1 MFVTVWTLILYPII
15 YYPEVKIM
23 TIESGVIAL
32 AQAVGADV
40 KALNIKIGDLSLLT
54 TAAKSNLVAAINE
67 AAASGGGGGGG
78 VAIDDGAG
86 LGDTDVTWSAD
97 KTFTAIQSA
106 VDALVDGAPAALDT
120 LNKLAAALGNDENL
134 AQTMITQIN
143 NRVRFDEAQV
153 LTAEQQLTACTNI
166 GVGNPT
172 RDFAADYAAAK
183 L

>member
-1 MFVTVWTLILYPII
+1 
-15 YYPEVKIM
+15 M

-54 TAAKSNLVAAINE
+54 TTAKSNLVAAINE
-67 AAASGGGGGGG
+67 AAAGGGGGGG

-86 LGDTDVTWSAD
+86 LGDTTVTWSAN
-97 KTFTAIQSA
+97 KTFTAIQAA

-134 AQTMITQIN
+134 AQTMIAQIN
-143 NRVRFDEAQV
+143 NRVRFDESQV

-172 RDFAADYAAAK
+172 RNFAADYAAAK

>member
-1 MFVTVWTLILYPII
+1 MSLET
-15 YYPEVKIM
+15 
-23 TIESGVIAL
+23 GVIAL
-32 AQAVGADV
+32 AEAVGTDV
-40 KALNIKIGDLSLLT
+40 KALTLKIGDLTQLT
-54 TAAKSNLVAAINE
+54 TAAKSNLVDAINE
-67 AAASGGGGGGG
+67 AAASGGGG
-78 VAIDDGAG
+78 VVIDDAAG
-86 LGDTDVTWSAD
+86 LGDTTVTWSAD
-97 KTFTAIQSA
+97 KTVTAIQAA

-143 NRVRFDEAQV
+143 NRVRFDEAQA

-172 RDFAADYAAAK
+172 RNFAADYAAAK

>member
-1 MFVTVWTLILYPII
+1 
-15 YYPEVKIM
+15 M
-23 TIESGVIAL
+23 TIESGVIEL

-40 KALNIKIGDLSLLT
+40 KALNIKIGDLSHLAT
-54 TAAKSNLVAAINE
+54 TAKNNLVDAINE
-67 AAASGGGGGGG
+67 AAASGGDG
-78 VAIDDGAG
+78 VEIDDAAG
-86 LGDTDVTWSAD
+86 LGDTGVTWSAN
-97 KTFTAIQSA
+97 KTVTAIQAA

-172 RDFAADYAAAK
+172 RNFAADYETAK

>member
-1 MFVTVWTLILYPII
+1 MSLETGI
-15 YYPEVKIM
+15 
-23 TIESGVIAL
+23 IAL
-32 AQAVGADV
+32 AEAVGADI
-40 KALNIKIGDLSLLT
+40 KTLNIKIGDLTQLT
-54 TAAKSNLVAAINE
+54 TTAKNNLVAAINE
-67 AAASGGGGGGG
+67 AAASGGGGG
-78 VAIDDGAG
+78 AIIDDNAGAG
-86 LGDTDVTWSAD
+86 DTAVVWSAN
-97 KTFTAIQSA
+97 KTVTAIQAA

-153 LTAEQQLTACTNI
+153 LTAGQQLTACTNI

-172 RDFAADYAAAK
+172 RDFVADYAAAK

>member
-1 MFVTVWTLILYPII
+1 MSLETGI
-15 YYPEVKIM
+15 
-23 TIESGVIAL
+23 IAL
-32 AQAVGADV
+32 AEVVGADV
-40 KALNIKIGDLSLLT
+40 KALNVKIGDLTQLT
-54 TAAKSNLVAAINE
+54 TTAKNNLVAAINE

-78 VAIDDGAG
+78 GAIIDDNAGAG
-86 LGDTDVTWSAD
+86 DTTVVWSAN
-97 KTFTAIQSA
+97 KTVTAIQAA
-106 VDALVDGAPAALDT
+106 VDTLVDGAPAALDT

-134 AQTMITQIN
+134 ARTMITQIN

-172 RDFAADYAAAK
+172 RNFVNDYTAAK

>member
-1 MFVTVWTLILYPII
+1 MSLETGI
-15 YYPEVKIM
+15 
-23 TIESGVIAL
+23 IAL
-32 AQAVGADV
+32 AEAVGGDI
-40 KALNIKIGDLSLLT
+40 KALNVKIGDLTQLT
-54 TAAKSNLVAAINE
+54 TTAKNNLVAAINE
-67 AAASGGGGGGG
+67 AAASG
-78 VAIDDGAG
+78 VVIDDNAGA
-86 LGDTDVTWSAD
+86 GDTDVTWSAN
-97 KTFTAIQSA
+97 KTVTAIQAA

-166 GVGNPT
+166 GVGDPT
-172 RDFAADYAAAK
+172 RNFADDYAAAK

>member
-1 MFVTVWTLILYPII
+1 MSLETGI
-15 YYPEVKIM
+15 
-23 TIESGVIAL
+23 IAL
-32 AQAVGADV
+32 AEAVGADV
-40 KALNIKIGDLSLLT
+40 KSLNIKIGDLTQLST
-54 TAAKSNLVAAINE
+54 TAKNNLVAAINE
-67 AAASGGGGGGG
+67 LSTSAL
-78 VAIDDGAG
+78 AIDDDAG
-86 LGDTDVTWSAD
+86 LGDTDVTWSAN
-97 KTFTAIQSA
+97 KTVTAIQAA

-166 GVGNPT
+166 GVGDPT
-172 RDFAADYAAAK
+172 RNFVDDYAAAK

>member
-1 MFVTVWTLILYPII
+1 MSLETGI
-15 YYPEVKIM
+15 
-23 TIESGVIAL
+23 IAL
-32 AQAVGADV
+32 AEAVGADV
-40 KALNIKIGDLSLLT
+40 KTLTLKIGDLSQLS
-54 TAAKSNLVAAINE
+54 TAAKNNLVAAINE
-67 AAASGGGGGGG
+67 LSTNAL
-78 VAIDDGAG
+78 AIDDDAG

-143 NRVRFDEAQV
+143 NRVRFDELQV
-153 LTAEQQLTACTNI
+153 LTTGQQLNACTNI
-166 GVGNPT
+166 GVGDPT
-172 RDFAADYAAAK
+172 RNFAADYAAAK

>member
-1 MFVTVWTLILYPII
+1 MSLET
-15 YYPEVKIM
+15 
-23 TIESGVIAL
+23 GVIAL
-32 AQAVGADV
+32 AEAIGTDV
-40 KALNIKIGDLSLLT
+40 KALNLKIGDLSQLT
-54 TAAKSNLVAAINE
+54 TTTKSNLVAAINE
-67 AAASGGGGGGG
+67 AAASGGG
-78 VAIDDGAG
+78 AIIDDTAG

-97 KTFTAIQSA
+97 KTVTAIQAA

-134 AQTMITQIN
+134 AQTMIVQIN
-143 NRVRFDEAQV
+143 NRVRFDEDQA

-172 RDFAADYAAAK
+172 RNFAADYAAAK

>member
-1 MFVTVWTLILYPII
+1 MSLETGI
-15 YYPEVKIM
+15 
-23 TIESGVIAL
+23 IAL
-32 AQAVGADV
+32 AESIGVDI
-40 KALNIKIGDLSLLT
+40 KSLTLKIGDLTQLT
-54 TAAKSNLVAAINE
+54 TTAKSNLVAAINE
-67 AAASGGGGGGG
+67 AAASGGGGG
-78 VAIDDGAG
+78 VQIDDNAG
-86 LGDTDVTWSAD
+86 VGDTTVTWSAD
-97 KTFTAIQSA
+97 KTVTAIQAA

-172 RDFAADYAAAK
+172 RNFAADYAAAK

>member
-1 MFVTVWTLILYPII
+1 MSLETGI
-15 YYPEVKIM
+15 
-23 TIESGVIAL
+23 IAL
-32 AQAVGADV
+32 AEAIGTDV
-40 KALNIKIGDLSLLT
+40 KTLTLKIGDLSQLT
-54 TAAKSNLVAAINE
+54 TTDKNNLVAAINE
-67 AAASGGGGGGG
+67 AAASGGGGGG
-78 VAIDDGAG
+78 VMINDDAG
-86 LGDTDVTWSAD
+86 LGDTGVTWSAD

-106 VDALVDGAPAALDT
+106 VAALVDGAPAALDT

-134 AQTMITQIN
+134 AQTMIAQIN

-172 RDFAADYAAAK
+172 RNFAEDYAAAK

>member
-1 MFVTVWTLILYPII
+1 
-15 YYPEVKIM
+15 M

-40 KALNIKIGDLSLLT
+40 KALTLKIGDLSQLT
-54 TAAKSNLVAAINE
+54 TTAKSNLVAAINE
-67 AAASGGGGGGG
+67 AAASGGG
-78 VAIDDGAG
+78 AIIDDTAG

-97 KTFTAIQSA
+97 KTVTAIQSA

-172 RDFAADYAAAK
+172 HDFAADYAAAK

>member
-1 MFVTVWTLILYPII
+1 MSLETGII
-15 YYPEVKIM
+15 E
-23 TIESGVIAL
+23 L
-32 AQAVGADV
+32 AEAVGADV
-40 KALNIKIGDLSLLT
+40 KALNIKIGDLTQLT
-54 TAAKSNLVAAINE
+54 TTAKNNLVAAINE
-67 AAASGGGGGGG
+67 AAASGGVGG
-78 VAIDDGAG
+78 AQIDDNAG
-86 LGDTDVTWSAD
+86 LGDTSVVWSAN
-97 KTFTAIQSA
+97 KTVAAIQAA

-172 RDFAADYAAAK
+172 RNFAADYAAAK

>member
-1 MFVTVWTLILYPII
+1 
-15 YYPEVKIM
+15 M

-40 KALNIKIGDLSLLT
+40 KALNLKIGDLSQLQ

-67 AAASGGGGGGG
+67 AAASGGGGG
-78 VAIDDGAG
+78 VEIDDGAG
-86 LGDTDVTWSAD
+86 LGDTTVTWSAN
-97 KTFTAIQSA
+97 KTFTAIQAA
-106 VDALVDGAPAALDT
+106 VDALVDGAPGALDT
-120 LNKLAAALGNDENL
+120 LSELAAALGNDENL
-134 AQTMITQIN
+134 AQTMIAQIN

-166 GVGNPT
+166 GVGDPT

>member
-1 MFVTVWTLILYPII
+1 
-15 YYPEVKIM
+15 M
-23 TIESGVIAL
+23 TIESGVIEL

-54 TAAKSNLVAAINE
+54 TTAKSNLVAAINE
-67 AAASGGGGGGG
+67 AAAGGGGG

-86 LGDTDVTWSAD
+86 LGDTTVTWSAN
-97 KTFTAIQSA
+97 KTVTAIQAA

-134 AQTMITQIN
+134 AQTMIAQIN
-143 NRVRFDEAQV
+143 NRVRFDELQV
-153 LTAEQQLTACTNI
+153 LTAPQQLNACTNI
-166 GVGNPT
+166 GVGDPT